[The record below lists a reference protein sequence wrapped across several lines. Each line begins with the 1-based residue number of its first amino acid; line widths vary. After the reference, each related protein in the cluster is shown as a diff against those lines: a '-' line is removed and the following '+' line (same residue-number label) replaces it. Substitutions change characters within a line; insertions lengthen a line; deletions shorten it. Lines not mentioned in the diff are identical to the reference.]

1 MAGQQKKPAL
11 EWLENRGFKA
21 ERATIGRFGVIKGT
35 PVGMQTLNGKVGFR
49 IEFDERSGAH
59 INMWAGK
66 EKGPHVHFD
75 GSEKTVEKI
84 QGHYNCKG

>member
-1 MAGQQKKPAL
+1 
-11 EWLENRGFKA
+11 
-21 ERATIGRFGVIKGT
+21 
-35 PVGMQTLNGKVGFR
+35 MQTLNGKVGFR